1 MTRFM
6 RLTGRAAI
14 MKQRLILTLV
24 LLIGSIP
31 AVRGFQDS
39 DEIRKMEAAGD
50 VAGARAALARVA
62 QTRPNDAGALANYAE
77 FLERYGDPG
86 ARDAYRK
93 LFAVLGGG
101 NSARAGA
108 VARRLAYLDLL
119 AGDRDATVR
128 DLEASSAAAGKR
140 LALGV
145 RQSAEKW
152 PAVSIPGPLRSFARM
167 AAIPSDTRPEDLL
180 AALAR
185 NVVTQGYGA
194 SHSNEALEPTEYL
207 KLVHRYLSQARELQ
221 AIAGDQ
227 NVIRIEK
234 CDSPNVAELLRVLG
248 YRMRGGCGSE
258 VVLET
263 VNGARA
269 FLTTDSGFPISQLEQ
284 ALRTDHPF
292 AYDYAA
298 TKVPALF
305 GPEFWIGGSNAQGT
319 SEFIDAF
326 IGDPSMCRL
335 YVGLANLDD
344 ETAAALRGAIPYA
357 RLRIYAH
364 VWDFFGGMFEIRD
377 GKAVTPGGQ
386 GSAAAWAEMVGAS
399 PDQGPRFF
407 DQLVAKD
414 DGWMASLFDAL
425 SRIRGP
431 VYDYLT
437 EPGRLKRF
445 YAAVRG
451 RITSP
456 GPARPVFRANADMML
471 LTTRLQFE
479 ADGKP
484 HIPGGLGVWRTL
496 FQERPQVGNDVKLTR
511 VASTWKEPDDV
522 LEGLFALCRKAVE
535 NQPLK
540 IFMAVG
546 DIDRGRAVPLEP
558 ATVERLA
565 HAYRDYGSQFSIFSE
580 SPRLADQT
588 IVAFLDTAE
597 AISRIRDPLLHSDT
611 AGTFQSLVGLWQIL
625 VRQQS
630 IPDARADAVLADLT
644 AGFAQIHNDRE
655 LFDAGRKGAETLV
668 SSALGGPAGSATGT
682 EKRIVDL
689 LAGAPETADADARE
703 HAALDIDRILEA
715 QRVVSIDALFQL
727 ADYFSAAARGEKPP
741 VAAVNKLASSIN
753 EIQLPRPPLTAVERN
768 TLSFGFWPERHIE
781 AQRGLN
787 LRAALEK
794 AAGDPE
800 KTKDLRGLLAP
811 LLRDTLVAFAY
822 AYYAPPGAQ
831 MLFTNPLFVR
841 SHDFHGLQSNDVT
854 WRSTEFF
861 GSGWPSNGGG
871 RLVGSLSG
879 LPYALASAEQNF
891 LVPAQTQ
898 ALIWGDLAPQLL
910 LSAKVARWW
919 TVTPSQLHW
928 VGLQQRYGRE
938 LLAQAALDVEKRAP
952 VMEALAPMAP
962 PGRAR
967 AVEQLLAQGEVQRAI
982 ELVTPSELLLLA
994 GDFASRRTADDSPL
1008 LAEIR
1013 SLAAAVPQEV
1023 SSAAISRAFGTPKP
1037 ILANSYRPELLN
1049 LRTFPTLMGYS
1060 SRILAE
1066 SWESSNIY
1074 WAALA
1079 DELGLAPAQLNLR
1092 IPEWTEKV
1100 VERIFASNL
1109 DDWPAVLRSLR
1120 QVGDEERSRGAAA
1133 AAQQKAS
1140 LERFSNR

>member
-1 MTRFM
+1 M

-14 MKQRLILTLV
+14 MKQRLILTLA
-24 LLIGSIP
+24 LLIGLVP
-31 AVRGFQDS
+31 TVRGFQDS
-39 DEIRKMEAAGD
+39 GEIRRMEAAGD
-50 VAGARAALARVA
+50 VAGARAALARAA

-86 ARDAYRK
+86 ARDAYRM
-93 LFAVLGGG
+93 LLAVLGG

-119 AGDRDATVR
+119 AGDREAAGR
-128 DLEASSAAAGKR
+128 DLESYSSATGKR
-140 LALGV
+140 LALGT
-145 RQSAEKW
+145 RESARKG
-152 PAVSIPGPLRSFARM
+152 PVVSIPGPLRSFARM
-167 AAIPSDTRPEDLL
+167 AAIPSDVRPPDVLE
-180 AALAR
+180 ALAR
-185 NVVTQGYGA
+185 NVVTQGYEA
-194 SHSNEALEPTEYL
+194 SRSKEAMEPTEYL

-221 AIAGDQ
+221 AVAGDQ

-234 CDSPNVAELLRVLG
+234 CDSPGVADLLRILG

-263 VNGARA
+263 VNAARA

-298 TKVPALF
+298 TSVPALF
-305 GPEFWIGGSNAQGT
+305 GPEYWTAGWNSKDNPD
-319 SEFIDAF
+319 FIDAF
-326 IGDPSMCRL
+326 ISDPTMCRL
-335 YVGLANLDD
+335 YLGLAKLDD
-344 ETAAALRGAIPYA
+344 ETASALRTAIPYA

-364 VWDFFGGMFEIRD
+364 VWDFFGGMFEIRG
-377 GKAVTPGGQ
+377 GKAITPGGPR
-386 GSAAAWAEMVGAS
+386 SAAAWTEMVGVS
-399 PDQGPRFF
+399 PDQGPQFLDR
-407 DQLVAKD
+407 LVGKD
-414 DGWMASLFDAL
+414 DGWMASFFDAL
-425 SRIRGP
+425 ARIRGP

-437 EPGRLKRF
+437 EPARLKRF

-451 RITSP
+451 AVTSP

-471 LTTRLQFE
+471 LTTRLQFD

-484 HIPGGLGVWRTL
+484 HLPGGLGVWRTL
-496 FQERPQVGNDVKLTR
+496 FVEHPQGKYDVKLTHL
-511 VASTWKEPDDV
+511 AATWKEPDDV

-540 IFMAVG
+540 IFLAIS
-546 DIDRGRAVPLEP
+546 DIDRGRAVPLDP
-558 ATVERLA
+558 ASVERLA
-565 HAYRDYGSQFSIFSE
+565 RAYRDYASQFPIFSE
-580 SPRLADQT
+580 SPSLTGQT
-588 IVAFLDTAE
+588 MVAYLDTAE
-597 AISRIRDPLLHSDT
+597 AIARIRDPLLHSDT
-611 AGTFQSLVGLWQIL
+611 AGAYQGLVELWQIL

-630 IPDARADAVLADLT
+630 IPSARADAVLADLA

-655 LFDAGRKGAETLV
+655 LFDAGRKGAETLA
-668 SSALGGPAGSATGT
+668 SSASGGPAGSAAGM

-689 LAGAPETADADARE
+689 LAGASETADADARE
-703 HAALDIDRILEA
+703 HAALEIDRILEA

-727 ADYFSAAARGEKPP
+727 ADYFSAAASGEKPP
-741 VAAVNKLASSIN
+741 AAAVNKLASSIN
-753 EIQLPRPPLTAVERN
+753 EIQLPRPPLTTVERN
-768 TLSFGFWPERHIE
+768 MLSFGFWPERHIE

-800 KTKDLRGLLAP
+800 KIRDLRGLLAP

-841 SHDFHGLQSNDVT
+841 SHDFRGPSADLT
-854 WRSTEFF
+854 WRPTEFF
-861 GSGWPSNGGG
+861 GAGWPSNGGG
-871 RLVGSLSG
+871 RLTGSLAG

-928 VGLQQRYGRE
+928 VGLQDRYGRE
-938 LLAQAALDVEKRAP
+938 LLAQAALDPEKRAP
-952 VMEALAPMAP
+952 VIEALAPLVA
-962 PGRAR
+962 PGRSR
-967 AVEQLLAQGEVQRAI
+967 QVEQLLAEGDVQRAI
-982 ELVTPSELLLLA
+982 ELVAPSELLLLA
-994 GDFASRRTADDSPL
+994 GDFASQQTADDSPL

-1013 SLAAAVPQEV
+1013 SLAATVPTEV

-1079 DELGLAPAQLNLR
+1079 DELGLPPAQLNVR

-1133 AAQQKAS
+1133 AAAEQKAS
-1140 LERFSNR
+1140 LEGFSNR